1 MVLSFLRFL
10 LLMVFHSIWSNYQR
24 FIFMHTCIHSLI
36 QVLCMYIYILIMFS
50 VYFWFSIFHPQQCC
64 DIFFLTLVKFLWF
77 CFWFQNVQFYW
88 FVFRVNLLTL
98 LWDILYTL
106 RLYRFITIL
115 MIFKRDCK
123 LFLIMTFDLGNKIVQ
138 TVSTITC
145 QNVPSVSLTAWT
157 QDSFLVFYVCL

>member
-1 MVLSFLRFL
+1 MVFSFNLKQLPKVYIYAHLYSFTYSSALYVYIHPHHVFCMFLIFHFSSTTVLWYFFFWLLLSF
-10 LLMVFHSIWSNYQR
+10 
-24 FIFMHTCIHSLI
+24 CG
-36 QVLCMYIYILIMFS
+36 
-50 VYFWFSIFHPQQCC
+50 
-64 DIFFLTLVKFLWF
+64 
-77 CFWFQNVQFYW
+77 
-88 FVFRVNLLTL
+88 FVFDFKMCNFIDLFLESNLLTL
-98 LWDILYTL
+98 LRDILYTL

>member
-1 MVLSFLRFL
+1 
-10 LLMVFHSIWSNYQR
+10 MVFHSIWSNYQR
-24 FIFMHTCIHSLI
+24 FIFMHTCIHSLT

-50 VYFWFSIFHPQQCC
+50 VCFWFSIFHPQQCC
-64 DIFFLTLVKFLWF
+64 DFFF
-77 CFWFQNVQFYW
+77 FWLLLSFFG
-88 FVFRVNLLTL
+88 FVFDFKMCNFIDLFLESNLLTL

>member
-1 MVLSFLRFL
+1 
-10 LLMVFHSIWSNYQR
+10 MVFHSIWSNYQR
-24 FIFMHTCIHSLI
+24 FIFMHTCIHSLT
-36 QVLCMYIYILIMFS
+36 QVLCMYIYPHHVFCMFL
-50 VYFWFSIFHPQQCC
+50 IFH
-64 DIFFLTLVKFLWF
+64 FSSTTVLWF
-77 CFWFQNVQFYW
+77 FFFWLLLSFFG
-88 FVFRVNLLTL
+88 FVFDFKMCNFIDLFLESNLLTL
-98 LWDILYTL
+98 VWDILYTL

-115 MIFKRDCK
+115 MIFKRYCK

>member
-1 MVLSFLRFL
+1 
-10 LLMVFHSIWSNYQR
+10 MVFHSIWSNYQR

-36 QVLCMYIYILIMFS
+36 QVLCMSIYILIMFS

-64 DIFFLTLVKFLWF
+64 YIFFLTLVKFLWF
-77 CFWFQNVQFYW
+77 
-88 FVFRVNLLTL
+88 VFDFKMCNFIDLFLESNLLTL
-98 LWDILYTL
+98 VWDILYTL

-115 MIFKRDCK
+115 MIFKRYCK

>member
-10 LLMVFHSIWSNYQR
+10 LKWFFIQSEAITKGLYLCTLVF
-24 FIFMHTCIHSLI
+24 IHLFKCF
-36 QVLCMYIYILIMFS
+36 VCIYISSSCFLYVYDFPFFIHNS
-50 VYFWFSIFHPQQCC
+50 VV
-64 DIFFLTLVKFLWF
+64 IFFFWLLLSF
-77 CFWFQNVQFYW
+77 CG
-88 FVFRVNLLTL
+88 FVFDFKMCNFIDLFLESNLLTL

>member
-1 MVLSFLRFL
+1 
-10 LLMVFHSIWSNYQR
+10 MVFHSIWSNYQR

-50 VYFWFSIFHPQQCC
+50 ACFWFSIFHPQQCC
-64 DIFFLTLVKFLWF
+64 DIFFFWLLLSF
-77 CFWFQNVQFYW
+77 CG
-88 FVFRVNLLTL
+88 FVFDFKMCNFIDLFLESNLLTL

>member
-1 MVLSFLRFL
+1 
-10 LLMVFHSIWSNYQR
+10 MVFHSIWSNYQR

-36 QVLCMYIYILIMFS
+36 QVLCMYTGVYTSSSCFLYVSDFPFFIHNS
-50 VYFWFSIFHPQQCC
+50 VV
-64 DIFFLTLVKFLWF
+64 IFFFWLLLSF
-77 CFWFQNVQFYW
+77 CG
-88 FVFRVNLLTL
+88 FVFDFKMCNFIDLFLESNLLTL